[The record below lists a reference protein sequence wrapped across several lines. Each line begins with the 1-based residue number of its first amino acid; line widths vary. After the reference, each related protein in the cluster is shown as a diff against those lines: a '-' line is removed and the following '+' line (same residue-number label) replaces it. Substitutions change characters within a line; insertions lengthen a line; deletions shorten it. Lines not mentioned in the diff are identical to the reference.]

1 MDIPAASPSLGFTIA
16 IFILV
21 ITVLVFVHEMGH
33 FLVARF
39 FKVKVDAFSI
49 GFGREIVGWTDK
61 HGTRWKIAPFPV
73 GGYVKFAGDS
83 NAASTPGE
91 VPEDLSAAEKAQLF
105 QNKPLYQRALIVAA
119 GPFVNFL
126 FALVVFAGLFMTLGQ
141 PYSDPV
147 VTEVVDP
154 SPAYSA
160 GFKPGDRIV
169 AINGNRIS
177 TFEQVR
183 DFVVVRPNVEIAF
196 TVERAGE
203 ELSLKAAPRLDRQ
216 RDRFGNEFERGLIGL
231 QASKPA
237 SIQRGPVESFYHAT
251 IATVRQA
258 RNMLNG
264 LWQII
269 SGRIS
274 VDQLSGPVRIAK
286 LSGEV
291 ASISPTSLIQ
301 FMAFISISLGLVN
314 LFPIPM
320 LDGGHLLFY
329 GYEAIRR
336 RPPSLRIQEAAM
348 YAGMFAVVGF
358 SVFVTWNDLKALK
371 VWEGLSKLVS

>member
-1 MDIPAASPSLGFTIA
+1 MDIPSASPSLGFTIA
-16 IFILV
+16 IFLLV

-73 GGYVKFAGDS
+73 GGYVKFAGDA
-83 NAASTPGE
+83 NATSTPAD
-91 VPEDLSAAEKAQLF
+91 VPADMPMSEQKQLF
-105 QNKPLYQRALIVAA
+105 QNKPLYQRALVVAA
-119 GPFVNFL
+119 GPLVNFL
-126 FALVVFAGLFMTLGQ
+126 FAIVVFAGLFMTLGQ
-141 PYSDPV
+141 PYSEPL
-147 VTEVVDP
+147 VTEVAEP
-154 SPAYSA
+154 SPAFTA
-160 GFKPGDRIV
+160 GFEPGDRIL
-169 AINGNRIS
+169 ALNGGS
-177 TFEQVR
+177 VESFEQVR
-183 DFVVVRPNVEIAF
+183 DFVVVRPNVQIDV
-196 TVERAGE
+196 TIERGGE
-203 ELSLKAAPRLDRQ
+203 RKILSVTPRLDRQ
-216 RDRFGNEFERGLIGL
+216 RDRFGNEFERGLVGL
-231 QASKPA
+231 YASNPA
-237 SIQRGPVESFYHAT
+237 SIKRGPIESVYYAT
-251 IATVRQA
+251 ITTGRQMQ
-258 RNMLNG
+258 NMLDG

-291 ASISPTSLIQ
+291 ASVSVTGLIQ

-329 GYEAIRR
+329 GYEALRR
-336 RPPSLRIQEAAM
+336 RPPSLKIQELAM
-348 YAGMFAVVGF
+348 YAGLFAVVGF
-358 SVFVTWNDLKALK
+358 SMFVTWNDLKTLK